1 MNQVE
6 NHFWHPLDH
15 CAIGI
20 ESRWTLLGLEI
31 FNILNKLYWDSINM
45 LTVDLEDL
53 VDSEDSE
60 KFIEEFIGTHFPIG
74 LVNMKHIRTGI
85 IKAYCN

>member
-1 MNQVE
+1 
-6 NHFWHPLDH
+6 
-15 CAIGI
+15 
-20 ESRWTLLGLEI
+20 
-31 FNILNKLYWDSINM
+31 M

-74 LVNMKHIRTGI
+74 LVNMKHIRIELLKLTGI
-85 IKAYCN
+85 RTF